1 MSHWEDSKI
10 LPDVKAARESE
21 GVVELD
27 LVCPA
32 DLMQFQGHFPEQKI
46 MPGVGQLDWVASFA
60 EKYFSHGLSVV
71 EVSQLKYRDLM
82 FPDVPVTLTIT
93 YDGEKQRLRFRYEG
107 EDKVYSSGMLKL
119 GTFDV

>member
-1 MSHWEDSKI
+1 MSHWEESKI
-10 LPDVKAARESE
+10 LPDVTAVRESE
-21 GVVELD
+21 GVVEID

-46 MPGVGQLDWVASFA
+46 MPGVGQLDWVAHFA
-60 EKYFSHGLSVV
+60 DKHFSHGLSVV

-82 FPDVPVTLTIT
+82 LPDVAVTLKMSF
-93 YDGEKQRLRFRYEG
+93 EAAKQRVRFSYEG
-107 EDKVYSSGMLKL
+107 EDKVYSSGIVKL

>member
-1 MSHWEDSKI
+1 MSHWEESKI
-10 LPDVKAARESE
+10 LPDVTAVRESE
-21 GVVELD
+21 GVVEID

-46 MPGVGQLDWVASFA
+46 MPGVGQLDWVASFG

-82 FPDVPVTLTIT
+82 FPDVPVTLIIT
-93 YDGEKQRLRFRYEG
+93 YDGEKQRLRFSYEG
-107 EDKVYSSGMLKL
+107 EGKVYSSGIVKL